1 MNQVGEYGA
10 KVRIMNSR
18 PRNLSVGGMIKPI
31 KDFYMEGNQK
41 IQFDR
46 DDDVLLGALPNG
58 SLVIPRQYIPVMKE
72 YTGKVTGKKVKNNL
86 IPVLLEDGEMIIH
99 PEHAQA
105 VETFLKKKGLSLP
118 LKRREVV

>member
-1 MNQVGEYGA
+1 MIQVGEYGA
-10 KVRIMNSR
+10 KVRVMNSR

-31 KDFYMEGNQK
+31 KDYYMEGNQK

-58 SLVIPRQYIPVMKE
+58 SLVIPRQYIPIMKE
-72 YTGKVTGKKVKNNL
+72 YKGQVTGKKVKNNL

-99 PEHAQA
+99 PEHAEA
-105 VETFLKKKGLSLP
+105 VKAFLKKKGMSLP